1 MNLYIEL
8 EIYNREIEAKM
19 LLALEAVKRGY
30 SVLIAHRSEIQ
41 KLALQNKIPPG
52 IIHMKDANSNE
63 YQVNILKKLKKK
75 KFFFTAQDE
84 ESGILNKRYDSFAKI
99 RFSNFRS
106 FNFLSYFF
114 CWGNRDYNYLKR
126 KTKNAILTGSPRFDL
141 FKLKKP
147 KKNKKKKIL
156 IISSFNVTGVRNFAD
171 RIFATTG
178 LRDKYNEFAEKFA
191 YNMESIHALKVY
203 HFVKLIRYLSKN
215 FKNYE
220 ISLRPHPNDNFQDWT
235 KLINFKSKNIKIEN
249 VKDLTLDKSIL
260 KSKFVIQNGCTSA
273 IESLLLNIPCI
284 SYVPQKWK
292 EDELSEFPNSLGI
305 KAKNHSEVAKI
316 IKKESTEKLLIK
328 KKLLKK
334 RFFFEKSSY
343 AYERQI
349 NIFDK
354 INKNFKKFDPSI
366 YFKQKN
372 LLKNTLK
379 EIKYIFLERKKS
391 PIEHKFP
398 KFEKMKI
405 RTIINEISH
414 LSKKNHYSNTKFE
427 IISDRILF
435 LRK

>member
-1 MNLYIEL
+1 M
-8 EIYNREIEAKM
+8 
-19 LLALEAVKRGY
+19 
-30 SVLIAHRSEIQ
+30 
-41 KLALQNKIPPG
+41 
-52 IIHMKDANSNE
+52 
-63 YQVNILKKLKKK
+63 
-75 KFFFTAQDE
+75 
-84 ESGILNKRYDSFAKI
+84 
-99 RFSNFRS
+99 
-106 FNFLSYFF
+106 
-114 CWGNRDYNYLKR
+114 
-126 KTKNAILTGSPRFDL
+126 
-141 FKLKKP
+141 
-147 KKNKKKKIL
+147 
-156 IISSFNVTGVRNFAD
+156 
-171 RIFATTG
+171 
-178 LRDKYNEFAEKFA
+178 
-191 YNMESIHALKVY
+191 
-203 HFVKLIRYLSKN
+203 
-215 FKNYE
+215 
-220 ISLRPHPNDNFQDWT
+220 
-235 KLINFKSKNIKIEN
+235 
-249 VKDLTLDKSIL
+249 
-260 KSKFVIQNGCTSA
+260 
-273 IESLLLNIPCI
+273 NIPCI

-372 LLKNTLK
+372 LLKNTLM

-414 LSKKNHYSNTKFE
+414 LSKKNYYSNTKFE